1 VWSWG
6 RFRDWDALE
15 AAAKE
20 SCDAAVLDVNLG
32 GQRVYAVAKVLAE
45 RRVPFIFVTGYSG
58 EALPPEYAE
67 QPRLGKPFTAQQLIR
82 ALSNLVEVPIGR

>member
-1 VWSWG
+1 MWSWG

-58 EALPPEYAE
+58 ALLPREFAE
-67 QPRLGKPFTAQQLIR
+67 QPCIAKPFRAAQLLA
-82 ALSNLVEVPIGR
+82 ALSNLIET